1 MLKKYTIIFLL
12 LKITSCKSIDL
23 NSELEQKNY
32 FQIKTSTQT
41 TLYLNQNT
49 SSLIIEKL
57 KKNTYVTLLNSSAN
71 HLYEK
76 EFVGKWIQVKTEND
90 QIGWAISH
98 NFDMEAGNL
107 DSIENKNCN
116 IEINKG
122 CYFNR
127 RSSRLCREPELECN
141 QINLGWIYYSE
152 YFLVRKISTDR
163 KWVYGIVNNDID
175 QKGWIKIN
183 TLVEENQLDLID
195 SVKNE
200 PYIRPYN
207 SYHLETHVNT
217 FNSTSNITL
226 KNIDFNETYT
236 FKYGIRFYVKG
247 VFKENKNLVYGFAVF
262 HENGR
267 TLKSYVFLQ
276 KQSLSTI
283 NDFKDC
289 LINKFN
295 EISKLISTEYILL
308 NKFSKSCYYNGTYR
322 FSLYSDLSLRYR
334 ASHETSQLDL
344 NSIKK
349 NGDRYIL
356 KATDYSSYLSDES
369 IFKLHIKSSN
379 QIYIN
384 NELYIPIENHKGGKC
399 ANYFAE
405 D

>member
-1 MLKKYTIIFLL
+1 
-12 LKITSCKSIDL
+12 
-23 NSELEQKNY
+23 
-32 FQIKTSTQT
+32 
-41 TLYLNQNT
+41 
-49 SSLIIEKL
+49 
-57 KKNTYVTLLNSSAN
+57 
-71 HLYEK
+71 
-76 EFVGKWIQVKTEND
+76 
-90 QIGWAISH
+90 
-98 NFDMEAGNL
+98 MEAGNL

-349 NGDRYIL
+349 MEID
-356 KATDYSSYLSDES
+356 
-369 IFKLHIKSSN
+369 IF
-379 QIYIN
+379 
-384 NELYIPIENHKGGKC
+384 
-399 ANYFAE
+399 
-405 D
+405 